1 MNSNESEVLTTIKK
15 YGFKNQR
22 FIAEQTDISLGNVN
36 KIINSLIEQEFISIK
51 KTLTDKTEKMF
62 SYNEPRRAIILA
74 AGYGMRMVPINLE
87 SPKGLLKIHG
97 ETLIERIIKQL
108 HEVGIKE
115 IYVVV
120 GFMKE
125 SYEFLIDEYN
135 VKLICNSEY
144 SVKNNLHSLFLAKEH
159 LANSYIVPCD
169 IWCKNNMFNKEEL
182 MSWYLTSDAFDENS
196 EIIVNKKKEI
206 IRSLTSTARKR
217 MIGIAYLNKNDS
229 DLLVSRLNLL
239 DGDKEYDGCF
249 WEEAAFV
256 NNKMIFN
263 ARIVPND
270 DVTEINTYEQL
281 REFSPENEL
290 LRSTALDN
298 IAEAL
303 GVRTD
308 LIKDITVM
316 KKGMTN
322 RSFLFSCNGSRYIMR
337 IPGEGTDMLINRRH
351 EYDVYEVLK
360 GKDICDDNVYLNP
373 DNGYKI
379 TRYIENSRVCDPL
392 CQQDL
397 EKCMKKLVSFHN
409 QGLKVNHSFEIFKQI
424 DFYESLWNGKPSVYR
439 DYKTTKENVLS
450 LQAFIDSQKKDLSLT
465 HIDAVPDNFLIYKD
479 SDGNEEISL
488 IDWEYAGMQDPHVD
502 IAMFCIYSLYDKAHI
517 DNLIETYFKM
527 SGKKL
532 DENTRTK
539 IYCYVAAC
547 GLLWSNWCEY
557 KSTLGVEF
565 GEYSLLQYRYAKDF
579 YKIVKERIG
588 SSAVQPE

>member
-1 MNSNESEVLTTIKK
+1 MNANESTVICRIKQF
-15 YGFKNQR
+15 GFESQR
-22 FIAEQTDISLGNVN
+22 AISENTGISLGNVN
-36 KIINSLIEQEFISIK
+36 KILNELTDGGYLSAN
-51 KTLTDKTEKMF
+51 KTLTEKSEKLF
-62 SYNEPRRAIILA
+62 EESKPKKAIILA

-108 HEVGIKE
+108 HEVGITE

-125 SYEFLIDEYN
+125 TYEFLIDEYN

-144 SVKNNLHSLFLAKEH
+144 SAKNNLHSLFLAKEH
-159 LANSYIVPCD
+159 LANSYIIPCD
-169 IWCKNNMFNKEEL
+169 IWCKTNMFNKDEL
-182 MSWYLTSDAFDENS
+182 MSWYMTSDSFDENS
-196 EIIVNKKKEI
+196 EVIVNKKKEI
-206 IRSLTSTARKR
+206 IRSLKSSSRKR
-217 MIGIAYLNKNDS
+217 MVGIAYLNKKDS
-229 DLLVSRLNLL
+229 DLFVSQLSKLEK
-239 DGDKEYDGCF
+239 DKEYDGSF

-256 NNKMIFN
+256 SNKMIFN
-263 ARIVPND
+263 ARVVQND

-281 REFSPENEL
+281 REFSPGNAL
-290 LRSTALDN
+290 LKSTALDT

-303 GVRTD
+303 GVKTD

-322 RSFLFSCNGSRYIMR
+322 RSFIFSCNGSRYIMR
-337 IPGEGTDMLINRRH
+337 IPGEGTDMLIDRRH

-360 GKDICDDNVYLNP
+360 GKDICDYNVYLNP

-379 TRYIENSRVCDPL
+379 TKYIEDSRVCDPL
-392 CQQDL
+392 NQQDL
-397 EKCMKKLVSFHN
+397 EKCMKKLVSFHK

-450 LQAFIDSQKKDLSLT
+450 LQTFIDSQKKDLSLT

-479 SDGNEEISL
+479 SDGNEKISL

-502 IAMFCIYSLYDKAHI
+502 IAMFCIYSLYNKAHI
-517 DNLIETYFKM
+517 DNLIETYFKV
-527 SGKKL
+527 SGKNL

-539 IYCYVAAC
+539 IYCYVAVC

-588 SSAVQPE
+588 SSAIQPE